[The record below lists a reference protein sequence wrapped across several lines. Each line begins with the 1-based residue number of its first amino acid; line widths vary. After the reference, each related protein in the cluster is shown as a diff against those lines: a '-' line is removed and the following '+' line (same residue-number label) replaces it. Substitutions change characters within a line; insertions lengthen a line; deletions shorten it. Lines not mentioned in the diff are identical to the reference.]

1 MRIFW
6 CVIFLLCSIARISD
20 EKKPDLEDLVSSQ
33 YSSVRLGTVL
43 AMTYWRNHSSTG
55 GLGLSLP
62 TEYHPTTEIIPKPAQ
77 HSKTVY

>member
-6 CVIFLLCSIARISD
+6 YVIFLLCSIARISD